1 MFDCLYLYISIFNPL
16 LKNQTDFKNSIMIQ
30 FRQSF
35 FVALILSI
43 FLLQQSSAQAPKLSA
58 NQELA
63 RSIFKELIETNTV
76 HSTGNT
82 TTASDAMATRLKL
95 AGYPEKDIQVVGPT
109 LRNRN
114 IVVRLHGTGKRKPML
129 FLAHLDVVEARRED
143 WSMDPF
149 KLTERDGYFYGRGTM
164 DIKDGATILV
174 ADFIRLKQEGYMPDR
189 DLILAL
195 TAGEESGAEY
205 NGVEWLLKNQRALI
219 DAEFCINMDAG
230 DPQIKNGKRI
240 NRTVQASEKGVLNLT
255 LQVKNPGGH
264 SSLPSKDNAIYR
276 LANGLTKMEVYDFPV
291 QFNEVTK
298 SYFAKMSS
306 FENGQ
311 PADDMKAV
319 SQNSPAN
326 AVINR
331 LATSAYYNAMMRTT
345 CVATML
351 EAGHAIN
358 ALPQSAKATVNCRV
372 MPGSTQAE
380 IQKQIIDVVADSQIV
395 VSVMTGLKNN
405 PASALKPEFM
415 QTVEGV
421 TQKLWPGIPVLP
433 VMEVGA
439 TDGIYLRGEGIPTYG
454 ISGVFIDVDDNRAH
468 GKDERIGV
476 KEFYDG
482 LEYEYQLIRAFSAGK

>member
-1 MFDCLYLYISIFNPL
+1 MM
-16 LKNQTDFKNSIMIQ
+16 KFKQN
-30 FRQSF
+30 F
-35 FVALILSI
+35 FVSLILSM
-43 FLLQQSSAQAPKLSA
+43 FLSQQVSAQAPKLSA

-82 TTASDAMATRLKL
+82 TTAADAIAKRLKS

-109 LRNRN
+109 VRNRN
-114 IVVRLHGTGKRKPML
+114 IVVRLHGTGKHTPIL

-143 WSMDPF
+143 WSLDPF
-149 KLTERDGYFYGRGTM
+149 KLTESDGYFYGRGTM
-164 DIKDGATILV
+164 DIKDGAAILV
-174 ADFIRLKQEGYMPDR
+174 ADFIRLKKEGYMPDR

-240 NRTVQASEKGVLNLT
+240 NRTVQASEKAVLNLT

-276 LANGLTKMEVYDFPV
+276 LANGLTKMEVFDFPA

-311 PADDMKAV
+311 LSEDMKAV
-319 SQNSPAN
+319 SQNSPGDI
-326 AVINR
+326 VINR

-351 EAGHAIN
+351 DAGHAIN

-380 IQKQIIDVVADSQIV
+380 IQKQVIDVVADSQII

-415 QTVEGV
+415 QTVEQV
-421 TQKLWPGIPVLP
+421 TEKLWPGIPVLP

-482 LEYEYQLIRAFSAGK
+482 LEYEYQLIKAFSSGK